1 MDDHAAAQRLS
12 ASDTSPIR
20 FTTVL
25 DPAIS
30 FAIQQNSVPVL
41 RDFTVTN
48 DSNEELRDLLVEI
61 TSDPEFSDP
70 CQILIEGLAPN
81 STLRPRLPE
90 LRLHAGDLS
99 HLAEAMKGELC
110 FTATNGERVLARHCE
125 QVRLLAYD
133 EWAGLQSLPEILAAF
148 SQPNHPVVDKILS
161 EAAHILADNG
171 HRADIEGYQSGD
183 PRRVWQITAAIYA
196 AIARWGLTYANP
208 PASFETTGQKIR
220 TPGRIASGGV
230 ATCLDLV
237 MLFSACLEQAGLHP
251 LVLIQKGH
259 AYAGVWLAD
268 ESFPSPVVHD
278 LQAVRKRVQLQ
289 ELLVFETTIVTGP
302 QPAPFDEVAIPR
314 GKSHLERDDLFEM
327 ALDVRRARLQ
337 RIRPL
342 PLRSDD
348 GQLMDEPAA
357 QPKSAATLPA
367 APEIPD
373 SLAVSAEAAGENPHS
388 RIERWKRR
396 LLDLSLRN
404 RLLNWKESK
413 TTVSLI
419 CPDMEALEDALAAG
433 RKIRFRPLETVLHTD
448 DPRSRQTHQ
457 ERTGEDLLA
466 GIVRDRLADGDV
478 LVRLSQDELTRRLT
492 EIYRSARNAFEE
504 GGANTLFLAF
514 GFLAWQQQENTA
526 RSLLAPILLVPVTLE
541 RPSIR
546 HGFTLVRHD
555 DEARVNAT
563 LLELLQQDFQ
573 LQIPG
578 IDPLPTQGDSIDVTA
593 MLRRFREAVRDIAGW
608 EVLDQTALGLF
619 SFAKYLMWKDLQ
631 DRAAILADN
640 PVVRCLLDPG
650 NAPAPD
656 TVEMPRPERLDEQYQ
671 PSQLFCPLIA
681 DSSQLAAVA
690 AARAGKS
697 FVLDGPPGT
706 GKSQTITNIIADR
719 LAEGK
724 RVLFVSEK
732 MAALDVV
739 QRRLKDIGIAPFC
752 LQLHSAK
759 AKRADVVAQ
768 LAKTLQLAGTQTPDE
783 WERQASRIARL
794 RGDLNDYVRELH
806 HRHPNG
812 WTAWRAFSCII
823 ANRALPTC
831 ELSWATTDEH
841 DQDAFLQRQEM
852 TQRLTALA
860 DAAGAARQGL
870 TGLSH
875 QQWSAAWEASFR
887 QALAQLESAAVDL
900 ATQTGQI
907 QTALGLPPAALSF
920 QAGERLHRLVQT
932 LLEAPAQRPSPPSRL
947 LQEEFRHLCTQA
959 TVHGRQRNQL
969 WSSLQ
974 NRYRPD
980 ALTLPISELKQQWM
994 AAAAL
999 WWPKS
1004 WFEQRRIRRILRSV
1018 SSSNNAPSADM
1029 VGADLTTLE
1038 RIREEDGALAR
1049 LAESLAIPLAHL
1061 WQSAATDWDQLAR
1074 ISEWGERAQFAFWS
1088 TGADTPDPQKFV
1100 QQLTER
1106 LDHDPGFWSPGAPLS
1121 IQLTAFTQAWN
1132 AMASARQQF
1141 EQIVSVDAMLVW
1153 GDAGQSAYTTR
1164 IVAHCQRWN
1173 QHLTNLRHW
1182 CAWQAARYEAQNAGL
1197 QPLLALL
1204 DQDALAPA
1212 DLPAVFEYN
1221 YARWWVGRLIE
1232 ERPALRTFVGAEQT
1246 RKIEDFCV
1254 ADEQFTRLTGAYILA
1269 RLSERVPSVHAE
1281 PGSGSEMG
1289 ILQREIQKRSRHLPL
1304 RRLIESIPKALTRLA
1319 PCLLM
1324 SPLSVAQYLDAG
1336 YPAFDV
1342 VIFDE
1347 ASQIPVWDAIGAIA
1361 RGQQVIIA
1369 GDPRQLP
1376 PTSFFGRT
1384 EDDEDDAGEDLLVD
1398 MESILDEC
1406 IASRLPQLSLRWHYR
1421 SRNES
1426 LIAFSN
1432 RRYYDNNLYTFP
1444 SPVTRDNAVQLH
1456 TVPGIYDRGAS
1467 RTNRKEAEA
1476 VVDFILKRL
1485 QSANAG
1491 KSMPSIGVVTF
1502 NQPQQT
1508 LINDLLDQARQANP
1522 ELDSYFSADLDE
1534 PVFVKNL
1541 ENVQG
1546 DERDVMIFST
1556 TYGPD
1561 INGRIASNFGPL
1573 NQSGGERRLNVAITR
1588 ARVELHVFSSLSA
1601 DQINLATTRA
1611 LGVQDLKLFL
1621 DYAARGSRALVE
1633 TVQAPLNE
1641 TESPFEEEVRRRLM
1655 HRGWTVHTQI
1665 GCSGYRIDLAVV
1677 DPRAPGRYLLGIE
1690 CDGAMYHSAAT
1701 ARDRDRLRAMV
1712 LKGLG
1717 WSLYRIWSTDW
1728 WTNAD
1733 TELQKLEAVLQQ
1745 HLKMGMPS
1753 EPIQDEVPAP
1763 PSSGTTANVSPPS
1776 AAPDPEQRTLPLLA
1790 AGFSATAAA
1799 APAPARTAKE
1809 HRLPTYRA
1817 VTLPAMQDQEAF
1829 YQPATDALLRESIL
1843 HVIAAEGPVADD
1855 LLVRRISES
1864 WGFQRAGVRIR
1875 TRVLGLVPRS
1885 IRKTRDEGVTY
1896 YWPENA
1902 DPATWAEFRLPGS
1915 TPDAQRDISIIC
1927 RQELANLLCY
1937 VIAQHAGISEEQAI
1951 RDAARLLGIG
1961 RIYEKTEHRLR
1972 TALKD
1977 LQRAR
1982 RVVHQAGSL
1991 VIPR

>member
-1 MDDHAAAQRLS
+1 MDDHAAAHRLS
-12 ASDTSPIR
+12 APGDYLLR
-20 FTTVL
+20 LATVI
-25 DPAIS
+25 DPSIS
-30 FAIQQNSVPVL
+30 FAIQQNSVPVI

-48 DSNEELRDLLVEI
+48 DSDEELRDLRIEI

-70 CQILIEGLAPN
+70 CHILIERLAPN

-99 HLAEAMKGELC
+99 HLTEAMKGELR
-110 FTATNGERVLARHCE
+110 FTASSGEQVLARHCE
-125 QVRLLAYD
+125 EIRLLSYD

-148 SQPNHPVVDKILS
+148 SQPNHPVIDKILS
-161 EAAHILADNG
+161 EAAHILSENG
-171 HRADIEGYQSGD
+171 HPADIEGYQSGD
-183 PRRVWQITAAIYA
+183 PRRVWQITAAIYT
-196 AIARWGLTYANP
+196 AIARRGITYANP

-237 MLFSACLEQAGLHP
+237 MLLTACLEQAGLHP
-251 LVLIQKGH
+251 LALIHKGH

-278 LQAVRKRVQLQ
+278 LQALRKRVQLH
-289 ELLVFETTIVTGP
+289 ELLVFETTVITGP
-302 QPAPFDEVAIPR
+302 QPAAFEVAIAR
-314 GKSHLERDDLFEM
+314 GNDHLERDDLFEM
-327 ALDVRRARLQ
+327 ALDIRRARLQ

-348 GQLMDEPAA
+348 GQILDESADPPA
-357 QPKSAATLPA
+357 SAAALPA

-373 SLAVSAEAAGENPHS
+373 ALAVPLEAASESPHS

-419 CPDMEALEDALAAG
+419 CPDMDALEDALTAG
-433 RKIRFRPLETVLHTD
+433 HKIRFRSLETVLPND
-448 DPRSRQTHQ
+448 DPRSRQAHQ
-457 ERTGEDLLA
+457 QRIGEDLLD

-478 LVRLSQDELTRRLT
+478 VIRLPQDELARRLT
-492 EIYRSARNAFEE
+492 AIYRSARNAFEE

-514 GFLAWQQQENTA
+514 GFLAWQQKENTA

-573 LQIPG
+573 LQVPG
-578 IDPLPTQGDSIDVTA
+578 IEPLPTRDESIDVGA
-593 MLRRFREAVRDIAGW
+593 VLRRLRKAVRDIAGW
-608 EVLDQTALGLF
+608 EVIDRTALGLF

-631 DRAAILADN
+631 DRAAELAEN

-650 NAPAPD
+650 TAPAPD
-656 TVEMPRPERLDEQYQ
+656 TVEIPRPERLDEQYQ
-671 PSQLFCPLIA
+671 PAQLFCPMVA

-719 LAEGK
+719 LGEGK

-768 LAKTLQLAGTQTPDE
+768 LAKTRQLAGTQTPNE
-783 WERQASRIARL
+783 WEQQASRIARL

-806 HRHPNG
+806 QRHPNG
-812 WTAWRAFSCII
+812 WTAYRAFSCII

-831 ELSWATTDEH
+831 ALSWAATDEH
-841 DQDAFLQRQEM
+841 DQDAFLQRLET
-852 TQRLTALA
+852 TQRLATLA
-860 DAAGAARQGL
+860 DAAGTARQGL

-875 QQWSAAWEASFR
+875 QEWSAAWETSFR
-887 QALAQLESAAVDL
+887 QALAQMENAAANL
-900 ATQTGQI
+900 ASQTGLI
-907 QTALGLPPAALSF
+907 QTALGLSPAALSF
-920 QAGERLHRLVQT
+920 HAGEHLYALAQV
-932 LLEAPAQRPSPPSRL
+932 LLEAPGQRPSPPSRL
-947 LQEEFRHLCTQA
+947 LQEEFRNLCTQA
-959 TVHGRQRNQL
+959 IAHGRQRNQL
-969 WSSLQ
+969 WNSLQ

-980 ALTLPISELKQQWM
+980 ALTLPITELKQQWRT
-994 AAAAL
+994 ATAL

-1004 WFEQRRIRRILRSV
+1004 WLERRRIGRALRNV
-1018 SSSNNAPSADM
+1018 SNDGAIPTADM
-1029 VGADLTTLE
+1029 IGVDLATLE
-1038 RIREEDGALAR
+1038 RIREEDGTLAH
-1049 LAESLAIPLAHL
+1049 LAESLAAPLAHW
-1061 WQSAATDWDQLAR
+1061 WQSAATDWDRLANL
-1074 ISEWGERAQFAFWS
+1074 SAWGERAQFAFWDV
-1088 TGADTPDPQKFV
+1088 GGDTPEPQKFV
-1100 QQLTER
+1100 QQLVDR
-1106 LDHDPGFWSPGAPLS
+1106 LDHDPGFWMPGASLFT
-1121 IQLTAFTQAWN
+1121 QLKAFTEAWN
-1132 AMASARQQF
+1132 TMASARRQF
-1141 EQIVSVDAMLVW
+1141 ERIVSVDAALVW
-1153 GDAGQSAYTTR
+1153 GEAGQPAYATR
-1164 IVAHCQRWN
+1164 TVAHCQRWS

-1182 CAWQAARYEAQNAGL
+1182 CTWQAARHDAQVAGL

-1204 DQDALAPA
+1204 DQDALVPA
-1212 DLPAVFEYN
+1212 NLPAAFEYN
-1221 YARWWVGRLIE
+1221 YARWWAGRLIE
-1232 ERPALRTFVGAEQT
+1232 DSPALRTFVGAEQT
-1246 RKIEDFCV
+1246 RKIEDFRV
-1254 ADEQFTRLTGAYILA
+1254 VDKQFTQLTGAYIAA
-1269 RLSERVPSVHAE
+1269 RLSEGVPAVHAE

-1304 RRLIESIPKALTRLA
+1304 RRLIESIPHALTRLA
-1319 PCLLM
+1319 PCFLM

-1347 ASQIPVWDAIGAIA
+1347 ASQIPVWDAVGVIA
-1361 RGQQVIIA
+1361 RGRQVIIA

-1376 PTSFFGRT
+1376 PTSFFGRA
-1384 EDDEDDAGEDLLVD
+1384 EDDEDDSGGDLLVD

-1406 IASRLPQLSLRWHYR
+1406 LASRLPQLSLRWHYR

-1426 LIAFSN
+1426 LITFSN

-1444 SPVTRDNAVQLH
+1444 SPVTHDNAVRLH
-1456 TVPGIYDRGAS
+1456 PVEGIYDRSAS
-1467 RTNRKEAEA
+1467 RTNRKEAETVA
-1476 VVDFILKRL
+1476 DFILQRL
-1485 QSANAG
+1485 QSASTR
-1491 KSMPSIGVVTF
+1491 KTMPSIGVVTF

-1522 ELDSYFSADLDE
+1522 ELDSFFSSELDE

-1546 DERDVMIFST
+1546 DERDVMIFSI

-1561 INGRIASNFGPL
+1561 ASGRFSLGFGPL
-1573 NQSGGERRLNVAITR
+1573 NRGGGERRLNVAITR

-1601 DQINLATTRA
+1601 DQINLATTLAR
-1611 LGVQDLKLFL
+1611 GVHDLKLFL
-1621 DYAARGSRALVE
+1621 DYASRGPRAIVE
-1633 TVQAPLNE
+1633 AVQAPLGE
-1641 TESPFEEEVRRRLM
+1641 TESPFEEEVLRRLTA
-1655 HRGWTVHTQI
+1655 RGWTVHAQI

-1677 DPRAPGRYLLGIE
+1677 DPRTPGRYLLGIE

-1701 ARDRDRLRAMV
+1701 ARDRDRLRALV
-1712 LKGLG
+1712 LKRLG

-1728 WTNAD
+1728 WTNAEA
-1733 TELQKLEAVLQQ
+1733 ELQKLEAVLQQ
-1745 HLKMGMPS
+1745 RLKMEPPS
-1753 EPIQDEVPAP
+1753 DPIQDEAPAPASSAPTADAP
-1763 PSSGTTANVSPPS
+1763 PSPSGAEPN
-1776 AAPDPEQRTLPLLA
+1776 QRMTPLLA
-1790 AGFSATAAA
+1790 SGIFSAAT
-1799 APAPARTAKE
+1799 APAPARATHE
-1809 HRLPTYRA
+1809 PLLPAYRA
-1817 VTLPAMQDQEAF
+1817 VTLPAMQDQEVF
-1829 YQPATDALLRESIL
+1829 YQPSTDAALRESTL
-1843 HVIAAEGPVADD
+1843 RVIAAEGPIAEA
-1855 LLVRRISES
+1855 LLVRRISDA
-1864 WGFQRAGVRIR
+1864 WGFQRAGSRIR
-1875 TRVLGLVPRS
+1875 SRILALIPRVLHRTEEDG
-1885 IRKTRDEGVTY
+1885 ETY
-1896 YWPENA
+1896 YWPEDIDSKTWTDFRVA
-1902 DPATWAEFRLPGS
+1902 DHDPSSHREVGS
-1915 TPDAQRDISIIC
+1915 IC
-1927 RQELANLLCY
+1927 RQELANTLCHA
-1937 VIAQHAGISEEQAI
+1937 IAQHAGVSEEQAI
-1951 RDAARLLGIG
+1951 RDALRLMGIG
-1961 RIYEKTEHRLR
+1961 RLTQQIEHRMQLAINDLLR
-1972 TALKD
+1972 AH
-1977 LQRAR
+1977 
-1982 RVVHQAGSL
+1982 RVIAQSGSL
-1991 VIPR
+1991 IIPR